1 MVKTQ
6 IFIEAF
12 FVDESTR
19 QIGAF
24 EVASPAPVEILE
36 PSRKPQM
43 AEAVGKSIRETVM
56 HAEKKLGEKI
66 IDKMDE

>member
-1 MVKTQ
+1 MKTQ

-24 EVASPAPVEILE
+24 EVASPAPVEIRE
-36 PSRKPQM
+36 PFRKPQM

-56 HAEKKLGEKI
+56 HAAKNLEKKL
-66 IDKMDE
+66 